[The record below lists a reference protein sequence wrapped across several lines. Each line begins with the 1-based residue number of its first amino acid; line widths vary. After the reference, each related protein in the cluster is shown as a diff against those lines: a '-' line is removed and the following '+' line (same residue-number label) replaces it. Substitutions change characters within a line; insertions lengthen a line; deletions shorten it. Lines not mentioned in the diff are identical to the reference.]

1 MVKGL
6 GSIVAGS
13 LLKAGGET
21 IVKDGERK
29 RAAALKVL
37 EKSDAKELA
46 KFQHGLGMEKQ
57 AAGDVAAAER
67 LGSQLTSQEE
77 QTTARIA
84 SQEKTS
90 AAGIVSREKLAA
102 ETDASALARDRERN
116 VANIALEGMRDANA
130 AKRAEGEFK
139 LKKQLEEWKLE
150 NVPKGQL
157 TDKDKLGALTS
168 MFATVDYEGNETLT
182 DESKQQIASILSTAK
197 SKELR
202 ELGDALSGVMFETPN
217 AKHIDWLIM
226 NPEKAAE
233 FDKKF
238 GANASKQFIG
248 KR

>member
-37 EKSDAKELA
+37 EKADAKDLA

-57 AAGDVAAAER
+57 AAGDVAAAAR
-67 LGSQLTSQEE
+67 LAT
-77 QTTARIA
+77 QTA
-84 SQEKTS
+84 SQEKMS
-90 AAGIVSREKLAA
+90 AEQIASREKTTAA
-102 ETDASALARDRERN
+102 ANESALARDRERN

-139 LKKQLEEWKLE
+139 LKKQLEEWKLK

-157 TDKDKLGALTS
+157 NDKDKIGVLTA
-168 MFATVDYEGNETLT
+168 MFATVDYEGNETIS
-182 DESKQQIASILSTAK
+182 DESKQQIASILSKAK

-202 ELGDALSGVMFETPN
+202 ELGTALSGVLFPTPTEKQIN
-217 AKHIDWLIM
+217 DIIM
-226 NPEKAAE
+226 NPERAAG

-238 GANASKQFIG
+238 GVGSSKKYLG
-248 KR
+248 NR

>member
-21 IVKDGERK
+21 VVESGNRK
-29 RAAALKVL
+29 REAALKIL
-37 EKSDAKELA
+37 EKADAKELA

-67 LGSQLTSQEE
+67 LGTQLTSQEK
-77 QTTARIA
+77 QTAARIA

-90 AAGIVSREKLAA
+90 TAGITSREKLAA
-102 ETDASALARDRERN
+102 DADKSALDRDRERN
-116 VANIALEGMRDANA
+116 VANIALEGMRHDNA

-139 LKKQLEEWKLE
+139 LKKKLEEWKLK

-157 TDKDKLGALTS
+157 TDKDKLGALTA
-168 MFATVDYEGNETLT
+168 MFATVDFDGNETLT
-182 DESKQQIASILSTAK
+182 DESKKNIASILSKAK

-238 GANASKQFIG
+238 GANASKQYIG